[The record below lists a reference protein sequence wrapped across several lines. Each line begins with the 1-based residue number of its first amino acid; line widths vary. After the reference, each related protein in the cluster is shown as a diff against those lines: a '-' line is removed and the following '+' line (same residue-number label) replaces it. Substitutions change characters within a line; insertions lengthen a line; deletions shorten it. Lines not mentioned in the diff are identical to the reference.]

1 MKLLTSI
8 AASTALALSI
18 VAVPVV
24 ASAQTSSVTVAGS
37 NCGFNANQIRNG
49 FTCVATFE
57 TTGVSREIGG
67 GRNCQDA
74 ELSVVTYTSIN
85 RNGQVMEDRTVVEDL
100 GQTDWGSSYR
110 NVDGCNF

>member
-1 MKLLTSI
+1 MKLLTSL
-8 AASTALALSI
+8 AASAALALSI
-18 VAVPVV
+18 VAVPAV
-24 ASAQTSSVTVAGS
+24 ASAQTNTVEVDGS
-37 NCGFNANQIRNG
+37 NCGLNSNQIRNG

-74 ELSVVTYTSIN
+74 ELTVVTYSSIN
-85 RNGQVMEDRTVVEDL
+85 RNGKVMEDRTVVVDL